1 MLFDCWIVYLTSLAL
16 HWEVL
21 IIHLSGIDIFII
33 GQTPCNQGSI
43 RLQGNTTTSG
53 LVEVCHINVWG
64 TVCSDSDWG
73 HADAKVACRQ
83 LGLPTTGASSLTAST
98 VPDGTRVI
106 WFRNVE
112 CVGTESTLFNCISP
126 HTGNDFCYQ
135 SDAGVSC
142 QDSKSY
148 QKKKFNYH

>member
-1 MLFDCWIVYLTSLAL
+1 MLNCWIVYLTSLAL
-16 HWEVL
+16 HWEAL
-21 IIHLSGIDIFII
+21 IIHLSCTNNFSI

-53 LVEVCHINVWG
+53 LVEVRHINVIVV
-64 TVCSDSDWG
+64 VCSDSDWG

-83 LGLPTTGASSLTAST
+83 LVLPTIRANSLTGST

-106 WFRNVE
+106 WFRDVE
-112 CVGTESTLFNCISP
+112 CVGTESTLFNCISV

-148 QKKKFNYH
+148 